1 MSDESGIVV
10 RAIDELLRG
19 ANALAQNAWSSSSSS
34 SSLAAKDS
42 LNENFAE
49 SGVTVRLSCNY
60 VEIYNDDVTCLLT
73 GEKCDVRRSAR
84 DGAPSL
90 TNAAECPITDLGE
103 ALRLLRAGQVRKR
116 FAATAMNARS
126 SRAHTV
132 LVLHVRLARGDA
144 VVKSTLHLV
153 DLAGSERLKK
163 SKAEGSRKVEAV
175 GINESLMV
183 LGKVIA
189 ALVESR
195 HHVRH

>member
-1 MSDESGIVV
+1 
-10 RAIDELLRG
+10 
-19 ANALAQNAWSSSSSS
+19 
-34 SSLAAKDS
+34 
-42 LNENFAE
+42 
-49 SGVTVRLSCNY
+49 
-60 VEIYNDDVTCLLT
+60 
-73 GEKCDVRRSAR
+73 
-84 DGAPSL
+84 
-90 TNAAECPITDLGE
+90 
-103 ALRLLRAGQVRKR
+103 
-116 FAATAMNARS
+116 MNARS